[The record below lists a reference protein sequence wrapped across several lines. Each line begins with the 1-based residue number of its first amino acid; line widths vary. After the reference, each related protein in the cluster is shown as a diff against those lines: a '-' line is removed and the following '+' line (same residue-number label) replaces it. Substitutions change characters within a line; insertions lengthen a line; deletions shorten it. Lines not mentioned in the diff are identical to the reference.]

1 MGNILVI
8 GEHQDGKVKKVTQEL
23 VTKASELAGQIGGEV
38 DVVLVGHGLQNPGE
52 LGSFGAKKVYV
63 VDHPKLEKYNT
74 EGVVKVISELSN
86 EVKPS
91 VILGTA
97 SPLGKDLLPRLAA
110 RLGAGLA
117 TDCTDLK
124 VESGKLLATR
134 PMYAGKAFVDVR
146 FEGDLQIASARPNSF
161 VAKAANAGA
170 AAEVVKKDIDPGD
183 LRAVMKE
190 IIQGKS
196 DKADLTE
203 AGIIV
208 SGGRA
213 MKAADNFKI
222 LHELADVIG
231 ATVGASRAAVDSG
244 YAAHDMQVGQTGKV
258 VNPNLYIACGISGA
272 IQHLAGMR
280 TSKVIVAIN
289 KDAEAPIFTK
299 ADYGIVGD
307 LFQVVPLLT
316 QEFKKAL
323 AE

>member
-8 GEHQDGKVKKVTQEL
+8 GEHQGGKVKKVTQEL
-23 VTKASELAGQIGGEV
+23 VTKAAELAGQVGGEV
-38 DVVLVGHGLQNPGE
+38 DVVLVGHGLQSPGD
-52 LGSFGAKKVYV
+52 LGGFGAKKVYV
-63 VDHPKLEKYNT
+63 IDTPKLEKYNT
-74 EGVVKVISELSN
+74 EGCVKVISELSQ

-110 RLGAGLA
+110 RLNAGLA
-117 TDCTDLK
+117 SDCTDLK
-124 VESGKLLATR
+124 VDGGKLVATR
-134 PMYAGKAFVDVR
+134 PIYSGKAFVDVK

-161 VAKAANAGA
+161 VAKKISEA
-170 AAEVVKKDIDPGD
+170 AAEVVSKEIDPGE

-190 IIQGKS
+190 IVQGKS

-213 MKAADNFKI
+213 MKAAENFKI
-222 LHELADVIG
+222 LNELADAIG

-244 YAAHDMQVGQTGKV
+244 YAPHDMQVGQTGKV

-299 ADYGIVGD
+299 ADYGVVGD
-307 LFQVVPLLT
+307 LFQIVPLLT
-316 QEFKKAL
+316 QEFKKIM
-323 AE
+323 AEH

>member
-8 GEHQDGKVKKVTQEL
+8 GEHQEGKVKKVTQEL
-23 VTKASELAGQIGGEV
+23 VTKASELAAKLSSEV
-38 DVVLVGHGLQNPGE
+38 DVVLVGHGIQNPAE
-52 LGSFGAKKVYV
+52 LGTFGAKKVFV
-63 VDHPKLEKYNT
+63 VDNPKLEKYNT
-74 EGVVKVISELSN
+74 EGVTKVIADLVN

-97 SPLGKDLLPRLAA
+97 SPLGKDLLPRIAA
-110 RLGAGLA
+110 RLNAGLA
-117 TDCTDLK
+117 SDCTDLN
-124 VESGKLLATR
+124 VVDGKLLATR
-134 PMYAGKAFVDVR
+134 PIYAGKAFVDVT
-146 FEGDLQIASARPNSF
+146 FESEIQVASARPNSF
-161 VAKAANAGA
+161 VAKPGSGGA
-170 AAEVVKKDIDPGD
+170 AQVVAKDIDPGN

-190 IIQGKS
+190 VVKGKS

-203 AGIIV
+203 AVIIV

-222 LHELADVIG
+222 LNELADVIG

-244 YAAHDMQVGQTGKV
+244 YAPHDMQVGQTGKV

-289 KDAEAPIFTK
+289 KDPEAPIFTK

-307 LFQVVPLLT
+307 LFQIVPLLT
-316 QEFKKAL
+316 QEFKKVL